1 MAILLTDGQTNRR
14 RADLE
19 SEADLLKNGGNTAR
33 FETGSGKM
41 LWLLLYKILLWC
53 RVLALGIT
61 NAVNVDEL
69 NLIASTPNDVFLV
82 ANFTDLT
89 RVLSTFINSTCA
101 PVTGTSLSHTIMFSN
116 MLIEFCCCLE
126 SGAGATGATG
136 ATGVPGPPGDSIV
149 GPPGPQ
155 GPPGPPGTSGSLNPN
170 GGIAYG
176 EKGHS

>member
-1 MAILLTDGQTNRR
+1 MFFFYRANVQNVAILLTDGQTNRR

-19 SEADLLKNGGNTAR
+19 TEADLLKNGGNTAR

-101 PVTGTSLSHTIMFSN
+101 PVTGTSSRTSPRAPARFPIVCSYLLNAPCPATFLSTTFARFHR
-116 MLIEFCCCLE
+116 
-126 SGAGATGATG
+126 
-136 ATGVPGPPGDSIV
+136 GVR
-149 GPPGPQ
+149 
-155 GPPGPPGTSGSLNPN
+155 
-170 GGIAYG
+170 
-176 EKGHS
+176 